1 MYKSK
6 SNIAINLNDLKE
18 QLSKDDY
25 DTLITINDNTKGKY
39 FTKKKEHL
47 VSNCNS
53 LKNTADH
60 LHILIV
66 TTGSV
71 IKERIVN
78 LTGEALDENKIKLL
92 NLGPK
97 FVPKEKQKEI
107 MHGHYLNYRNLYIRF
122 RTGRKI

>member
-6 SNIAINLNDLKE
+6 SNIAINLNDLE
-18 QLSKDDY
+18 ERLSKDDY
-25 DTLITINDNTKGKY
+25 DTLITINDNTKWKY
-39 FTKKKEHL
+39 FTKKKERL

-66 TTGSV
+66 TTGPV
-71 IKERIVN
+71 IKEGIVN

-97 FVPKEKQKEI
+97 FVPKVKQKEI
-107 MHGHYLNYRNLYIRF
+107 IDGHYLNYRNLNIRF

>member
-6 SNIAINLNDLKE
+6 SNIAINLNDLE
-18 QLSKDDY
+18 ERLSKDDY
-25 DTLITINDNTKGKY
+25 DTLITINDNTKWKY
-39 FTKKKEHL
+39 FTKKKERL

-66 TTGSV
+66 TTGPV
-71 IKERIVN
+71 IKEGIVN

-97 FVPKEKQKEI
+97 FVPKVKQKEVI
-107 MHGHYLNYRNLYIRF
+107 DGHYLNYRNLNIRF